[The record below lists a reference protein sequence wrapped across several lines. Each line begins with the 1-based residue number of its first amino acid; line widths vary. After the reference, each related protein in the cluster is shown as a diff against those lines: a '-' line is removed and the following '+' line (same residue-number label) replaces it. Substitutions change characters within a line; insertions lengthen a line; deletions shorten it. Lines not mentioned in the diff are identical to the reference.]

1 MWIKVEFKSFLWK
14 ITDFGFAS
22 IPEIKACFAQANFVL
37 LDVHLTLALLG
48 EIISEESLL
57 FSFYNIFIKGQL
69 ISKWPFGAFKSPKK
83 PTNFFKEFLP

>member
-1 MWIKVEFKSFLWK
+1 MWIKVEFESFLWK

-57 FSFYNIFIKGQL
+57 FSFYNKGQL
-69 ISKWPFGAFKSPKK
+69 ISKWSFGDFKSPKK
-83 PTNFFKEFLP
+83 PTKFLKGG